1 MKKQIFTFLMA
12 AAASAY
18 GQQTTLQHFDPT
30 EITPVVESYQN
41 VWGYLTGHNYYG
53 DEEFAE
59 KYEIQGAGKLYGIS
73 AIHLGQDGTP
83 GSLGASYRA
92 YTVGTNGLPQTT
104 IANKS
109 VPYADVPVNG
119 QLNTVLFANPVNVNG
134 KFFVSFRLGDYAHGG
149 LGTKRIAVSH
159 APHGTRPESDFAV
172 YGRNVVRIHSHGSA
186 VWRDYRTE
194 KFTGYQP
201 AVYFSLF
208 PVVELENMAVVDF
221 DKKGN
226 VGAVY
231 PNPSNGNFRIPIN
244 TTSGGEASFRLFDI
258 SGKQVAEKQANLS
271 TGKTDFLFSG
281 EKLQSGVYIL
291 MIKTPEGTVS
301 QRVIIR

>member
-18 GQQTTLQHFDPT
+18 GQQTTLQHFDPAV
-30 EITPVVESYQN
+30 ITPVVENYPNNQ
-41 VWGYLTGHNYYG
+41 GYLTGNNDFG

-59 KYEIQGAGKLYGIS
+59 KYEIQGTGKLYGIS

-83 GSLGASYRA
+83 GTITASYRA
-92 YTVGTNGLPQTT
+92 DSVGANGLPETA
-104 IANKS
+104 IANKNVS
-109 VPYADVPVNG
+109 YGDVPVNG
-119 QLNTVLFANPVNVNG
+119 QLNTVMFASPVNISD

-159 APHGTRPESDFAV
+159 APHGTRPDSDFGV
-172 YGRNVVRIHSHGSA
+172 YGRNVVRWHSHGA
-186 VWRDYRTE
+186 AIWKDYRTE
-194 KFTGYQP
+194 NFSDYQP
-201 AVYFSLF
+201 SVYFSLF
-208 PVVELENMAVVDF
+208 PIVELENMAVVDF
-221 DKKGN
+221 NKKGN

-244 TTSGGEASFRLFDI
+244 TTSGGEASFRLFDM
-258 SGKQVAEKQANLS
+258 SGKQVAEKQTNLS